1 LYPNGDRRSFPRPSN
16 FFPDAVKKFPVAHD
30 KKWSLH
36 SLGRKSPLGACS
48 VGCGAVLEPETPQ
61 SGTDLYRVVGTLW
74 IADNGNLRTVTVAG
88 LYTSYV
94 NLLRVQSMPLLSVGV
109 LR

>member
-1 LYPNGDRRSFPRPSN
+1 MKVSGSD
-16 FFPDAVKKFPVAHD
+16 D
-30 KKWSLH
+30 KKRSLH

-48 VGCGAVLEPETPQ
+48 VGCGTVLEPETLKF
-61 SGTDLYRVVGTLW
+61 GIDLYRVVAMLW
-74 IADNGNLRTVTVAG
+74 IANNRNVWTVTVAG

-94 NLLRVQSMPLLSVGV
+94 NLLRVQSVPLLSVGV